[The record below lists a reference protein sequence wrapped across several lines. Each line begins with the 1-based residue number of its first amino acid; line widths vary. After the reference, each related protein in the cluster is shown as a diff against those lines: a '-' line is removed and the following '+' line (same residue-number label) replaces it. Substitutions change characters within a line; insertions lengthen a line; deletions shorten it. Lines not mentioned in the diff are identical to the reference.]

1 MLYLTESGYYG
12 HVLSKNL
19 PIDLDN
25 RLYTIIHVIGGMDFQ
40 DIIDFA
46 RNATPEEIQYLHNKI
61 IEFPSTMESLLPYA
75 GGFRLLQDSDEYKE
89 IKDIIKFKG
98 NSDNLLQEQTQ
109 PQWDPTFNEII
120 PPHLKEKLFNYW
132 TRIGKPEW
140 EALKLFGVAIGDGG
154 DAFDEVL
161 DIVYPV
167 LKIEWEGGIDKTSL
181 GLKKDEWRHAI
192 TNGIYDIR
200 FKVIPTSY
208 TYSWEGEG
216 EDWGRGQEGYACW
229 NLTLLIDKES
239 WWTGREEEEE
249 RVKNIQLIFPNK
261 TTEDVMSSYEDYQV
275 EIVEELWEWVAN
287 EAQQYFHEYCKV
299 TVKIV

>member
-120 PPHLKEKLFNYW
+120 PPTLKEKLFNYW
-132 TRIGKPEW
+132 NRNGEPDLQ
-140 EALKLFGVAIGDGG
+140 ALKLFGVDTGNISDSV
-154 DAFDEVL
+154 FDEVL

-167 LKIEWEGGIDKTSL
+167 LKIEWEGGVDKTSF

-208 TYSWEGEG
+208 TYTWETREFGG
-216 EDWGRGQEGYACW
+216 GGSEGYACW
-229 NLTLLIDKES
+229 NLTFLIDKES
-239 WWTGREEEEE
+239 WWTGKEEEEE